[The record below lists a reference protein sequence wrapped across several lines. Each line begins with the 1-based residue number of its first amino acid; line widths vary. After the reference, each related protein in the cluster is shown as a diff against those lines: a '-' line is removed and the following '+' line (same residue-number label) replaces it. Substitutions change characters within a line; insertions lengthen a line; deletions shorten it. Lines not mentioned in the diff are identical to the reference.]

1 MEIKKGISD
10 KELILE
16 LIGIPKEDIEEF
28 IFDNPVVLKQPVA
41 YNDSSEPNATIDS
54 DTSLTITAKADS
66 KKYKNS
72 FVLRYR
78 RINIERQLY
87 VIFLSKILNWKYNS
101 NMIPD
106 TSFNERTIWQYVLQF
121 LNINESAVDKTITIT
136 GNRAIITI
144 TPKQNNL
151 LFVGGSVVINLEP
164 LVRAT
169 DISLLNVDEIP
180 RSFEYQ
186 TTINLG
192 TITLESLTP

>member
-16 LIGIPKEDIEEF
+16 LIGIPKEDIDEF
-28 IFDNPVVLKQPVA
+28 IFENPVVLKQPVA
-41 YNDSSEPNATIDS
+41 YNDASEPNATIDS
-54 DTSLTITAKADS
+54 DTSLTITAKSDS

-106 TSFNERTIWQYVLQF
+106 TSFNERTIWQYVLNF
-121 LNINESAVDKTITIT
+121 LNINETAVDRTITIT
-136 GNRAIITI
+136 GNKAKITI

>member
-16 LIGIPKEDIEEF
+16 LIGIPKEDIDEF

-54 DTSLTITAKADS
+54 DTSLTITAKSDS
-66 KKYKNS
+66 KKYKGAFN
-72 FVLRYR
+72 LRYR

-121 LNINESAVDKTITIT
+121 LNINESAVDRTITIT
-136 GNRAIITI
+136 GNKAKITI